1 MKVFN
6 LIGLISAISLIIYF
20 ILYFIKANYQQK
32 YISSTYIWKL
42 SLKYKKRKL
51 NINKFRNILLVITQ
65 VLLLITLTIVTIKPV
80 KITKEVV
87 ENEEVVIID
96 ASASM
101 RTVHDDKTRFE
112 RAVELATKKVNQVL
126 SSNGTISIVVGTDN
140 PYFIAEKQ
148 TIDSYNEIN
157 NSLTQLLENDRC
169 SYSSVDLNESI
180 KLCDDILEENS
191 NVKISI
197 YTDISADYVEN
208 GITVVNV
215 NNTEEY
221 NVAIL
226 DAKSYFVDNYYTFE
240 VELASYGKDSEVEL
254 VLDLNKANASD
265 IAVDGSNLDFSTS
278 VQLVN
283 DEVKKVIFT
292 NSNNDNVEHGADYFY
307 FDDASKIF
315 SFESAHLSINV
326 NDSYYYDNSFDIYGG
341 TKETIK
347 VLYASSLPNSFFN
360 GMLFVLRSALADS
373 YNIEL
378 TEFKNTKLAVPN
390 SGYDLYIYEHNM
402 MPDSAPKDGVVIY
415 SDPNKNVGDSGFVV
429 SSIMDFNGISSPLT
443 EVNSH
448 KIVENVN
455 ADDITIS
462 SIDILS
468 SSKDYE
474 TIFECNKLPAIMV
487 KDNEYGKSILMLFSL
502 HYSNLALLKDFPV
515 FLSNIFTCYFPRTTN
530 GNSFNVNDAIEINS
544 RGNQVYVMKD
554 GETKDT
560 LISFPS
566 SVSYDLPGTYIV
578 NQTTF
583 FGKEI
588 EDKILVRIPKEECDI
603 NTHVESIVF
612 PFSSNGNADYYD
624 DLLLWLSI
632 ALVSLL
638 FIEWLLK
645 GNDTL

>member
-1 MKVFN
+1 M
-6 LIGLISAISLIIYF
+6 SLLGF
-20 ILYFIKANYQQK
+20 LAGFK
-32 YISSTYIWKL
+32 
-42 SLKYKKRKL
+42 
-51 NINKFRNILLVITQ
+51 NK
-65 VLLLITLTIVTIKPV
+65 
-80 KITKEVV
+80 
-87 ENEEVVIID
+87 
-96 ASASM
+96 
-101 RTVHDDKTRFE
+101 
-112 RAVELATKKVNQVL
+112 
-126 SSNGTISIVVGTDN
+126 
-140 PYFIAEKQ
+140 
-148 TIDSYNEIN
+148 
-157 NSLTQLLENDRC
+157 
-169 SYSSVDLNESI
+169 
-180 KLCDDILEENS
+180 
-191 NVKISI
+191 
-197 YTDISADYVEN
+197 
-208 GITVVNV
+208 
-215 NNTEEY
+215 
-221 NVAIL
+221 
-226 DAKSYFVDNYYTFE
+226 
-240 VELASYGKDSEVEL
+240 
-254 VLDLNKANASD
+254 
-265 IAVDGSNLDFSTS
+265 
-278 VQLVN
+278 N
-283 DEVKKVIFT
+283 DEMK
-292 NSNNDNVEHGADYFY
+292 NCY
-307 FDDASKIF
+307 KI
-315 SFESAHLSINV
+315 I
-326 NDSYYYDNSFDIYGG
+326 
-341 TKETIK
+341 
-347 VLYASSLPNSFFN
+347 
-360 GMLFVLRSALADS
+360 
-373 YNIEL
+373 L
-378 TEFKNTKLAVPN
+378 T
-390 SGYDLYIYEHNM
+390 
-402 MPDSAPKDGVVIY
+402 
-415 SDPNKNVGDSGFVV
+415 
-429 SSIMDFNGISSPLT
+429 IMDFNGISSPLT

-603 NTHVESIVF
+603 NTHVESIVL